1 MKTNILTIIILSCV
15 FSYGSRLAYADESLK

>member
-15 FSYGSRLAYADESLK
+15 FSYGSQLAYA

>member
-15 FSYGSRLAYADESLK
+15 FSYGSQLAYADEN

>member
-15 FSYGSRLAYADESLK
+15 FSYGSQLAYAD